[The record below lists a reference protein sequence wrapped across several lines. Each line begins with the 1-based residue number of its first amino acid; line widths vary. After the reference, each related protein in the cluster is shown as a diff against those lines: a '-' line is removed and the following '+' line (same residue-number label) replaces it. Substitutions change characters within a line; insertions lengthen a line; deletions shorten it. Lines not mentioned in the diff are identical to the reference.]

1 MPKPSGYFLIFLAS
15 MTFAGGCLGGGCVG
29 ASRSHRDPGRVIY
42 APFPHHVA
50 PTPDAAS
57 FRFAMVHDVIHE
69 RYPRHGA
76 AYYAERERL
85 AREKMTVLPR
95 DSEAAFAF
103 TDDIAVGLDR
113 RGRADEAI
121 ALMRDK
127 LARQQ
132 ALGLE
137 GKELY
142 STYANLGEFLVAA
155 HMWAMGGGN
164 AAAKA
169 RVQEGV
175 DFTSKSLEVNPKAHF
190 GREKWQLVAFDFLID
205 ASQRP
210 DLIRECDLIGNRLDR
225 PIEIPKRQW
234 RTAPYPEAE
243 AIFGRPYIET
253 FTFSLHYDN
262 GRDEYAAGL
271 RDPARRDTIRRHIYP
286 VGGEAPPKES
296 GNAKYGRRAP
306 FDEPALWVI
315 GEWRQGSGPS
325 PHLALCLGEI
335 MLRVGQRYLAWDCY
349 ERAARMADRFSPRE
363 ELQQFLRTHCQARQE
378 VIEGSLPSDE
388 VLGLRSK
395 FAAELAFGVAYQREY
410 QAYEEHKIQAGENL
424 NDEHFY
430 DDFHA
435 ARGTIASKLG
445 PEEWYAG
452 EIRGGNVSTELRVFW
467 QWGLLSGGA
476 CLLLAAVIATWI
488 YRSRPGLVVTAV
500 TPPLSRN
507 SESPPASSAPVH

>member
-1 MPKPSGYFLIFLAS
+1 MSKPPGCFFYLLAS
-15 MTFAGGCLGGGCVG
+15 TIFAAGCVGGGCVG
-29 ASRSHRDPGRVIY
+29 ASSTHNEPGRAIY
-42 APFPHHVA
+42 APLPHHVA
-50 PTPDAAS
+50 PAPDAAS

-69 RYPRHGA
+69 RYPRHGP
-76 AYYAERERL
+76 AYYQERERL

-271 RDPARRDTIRRHIYP
+271 RDPARRVTIRRHIYP

-363 ELQQFLRTHCQARQE
+363 ELQQFLRTHCQARQAA
-378 VIEGSLPSDE
+378 IEKSLPQKE
-388 VLGLRSK
+388 VAELRSK
-395 FAAELAFGVAYQREY
+395 FETELAFGEAYQRDF
-410 QAYEEHKIQAGENL
+410 QAYEEEKIRTGGDL
-424 NDEHFY
+424 NDPHFF
-430 DDFHA
+430 DAFHA
-435 ARGTIASKLG
+435 NRPPIASKVG
-445 PEEWYAG
+445 SEEWYAG
-452 EIRGGNVSTELRVFW
+452 AGMSHAIEAKLRAFCK
-467 QWGLLSGGA
+467 WGLLTGGA
-476 CLLLAAVIATWI
+476 AV
-488 YRSRPGLVVTAV
+488 L
-500 TPPLSRN
+500 
-507 SESPPASSAPVH
+507 